1 MNIGMHTAIP
11 TERSDLF
18 AVAAAPSPETGTAFD
33 IALDDEVYD
42 EIESFIRD
50 DLPRQGC
57 IELAQAL
64 EDVMKLLMSTA
75 SDFSDIPPGRLP
87 MGHGGGAA

>member
-1 MNIGMHTAIP
+1 MSIDMRIAMP

-18 AVAAAPSPETGTAFD
+18 AVGSTQTPETETAFD
-33 IALDDEVYD
+33 IAFVDEAYD
-42 EIESFIRD
+42 EIETFIRD

-64 EDVMKLLMSTA
+64 EDVMTLLKAAA
-75 SDFSDIPPGRLP
+75 SDFSDMPSGRRPIGL
-87 MGHGGGAA
+87 GGGAT